1 MKISSRLWTCVGA
14 AAAAACVGLGAP
26 APAAAEDGP
35 FGLDLAG
42 SFGENGF
49 DRRRYVPPVS
59 LFILNETPFITTE
72 VRPIYA
78 HHEIPADFITNG
90 GDIDVFAVQGR
101 LALTD
106 RLGIIATTDG
116 WADIDFDQTLEDTDG
131 FLDIAVGLKYAL
143 ISDPAAGEIL
153 TVGLRY
159 TAPVGDIESNGLD
172 LTGRGDGYVNPFV
185 TGAKTWSRLQA
196 QASAGAQIALS
207 SKNTSTAHVSGHLN
221 YRLLPRLFPFV
232 EANALIP
239 IDGGDQLPNGAGALS
254 HVTGAEFLDLGS
266 PEPDEI
272 ITVGGGFRYRLTDNA
287 VLGAGVEANVAEREN
302 TAFDWRFTTDLILH
316 F

>member
-1 MKISSRLWTCVGA
+1 MQISSRLWTCVGA
-14 AAAAACVGLGAP
+14 AVTAACVGLGAP
-26 APAAAEDGP
+26 APAQAEDGP
-35 FGLDLAG
+35 FGLKLAG

-59 LFILNETPFITTE
+59 LFVLNETPFITTE

-78 HHEIPADFITNG
+78 HHEIPEDFITNG
-90 GDIDVFAVQGR
+90 GDIDAFAVQGR
-101 LALTD
+101 LAITE

-116 WADIDFDQTLEDTDG
+116 WADIDFDQTLEDTNG
-131 FLDIAVGLKYAL
+131 FLDVAAGLKYAVHF
-143 ISDPAAGEIL
+143 DPAAGEIL

-159 TAPVGDIESNGLD
+159 TAPVGDIDTNGLD

-185 TGAKTWSRLQA
+185 TGAMTLERFQF

-207 SKNTSTAHVSGHLN
+207 EKNTSTAHVSGHVN
-221 YRLLPRLFPFV
+221 YRLLPNLFPFV

-239 IDGGDQLPNGAGALS
+239 IDGGDQLPKNAGALS
-254 HVTGAEFLDLGS
+254 KVTGAEFLDLGS
-266 PEPDEI
+266 PDPQEI
-272 ITVGGGFRYRLTDNA
+272 VTVGGGFRYRLSDNA
-287 VLGAGVEANVAEREN
+287 VLGAGVEANVVERAD
-302 TAFDWRFTTDLILH
+302 TAFDWRITTDLILH